1 MIARIRKA
9 LDENDKGFTLV
20 ELLVVVIIIGILAAI
35 AIPVFLNQRQRAWV
49 ASVES
54 DLKNAAIAA
63 ETWATDN
70 NGDYTGLE
78 IGTASASDLE
88 ELGYKPTDGVD
99 LSVTTADG
107 EHFVLS
113 AEHDNLD
120 GRTWSYDSNEGVP
133 VED

>member
-78 IGTASASDLE
+78 IGTGSVSDLE

-99 LSVTTADG
+99 LSVTAADG

-113 AEHDNLD
+113 AEHENLD